1 MACPKAWPVA
11 ALCLSS
17 LCVLVRTARAGS
29 ELASSADEAKP
40 VLARLEVA
48 LIGDVGQDPVLFE
61 RIRSLFPPQTAV
73 VLRDDERIDQQ
84 SVLAPQRAG
93 TVYLWIRV
101 TERTNARV
109 YLALSEEPGRARYL
123 FRELKLD
130 AGLDEVGGETLA
142 EVAHSS
148 AQALWLRELQTPRQA
163 LVAALQREAEP
174 PQAPR
179 APSAPSA
186 ASSTRD
192 TSERATVARAVAPGA
207 SVLRLALGASET
219 AHASGAEGW
228 LHEPGAFLAVEY
240 RARLSVR
247 VAVRYLVP
255 SDFELAPTQVHLSGA
270 SGELRAGWLS
280 NDARHLRVRLEVGLG
295 VLLGHARASIALDQ
309 PKAHALAEQDFQ
321 RAYSLGAAF
330 FEWPLGPAWI
340 AAGVD
345 LRVPLQR
352 TSYEVGGQPGAS
364 VSPSLCPGGSLE
376 VGFGFDPV
384 VR

>member
-1 MACPKAWPVA
+1 M
-11 ALCLSS
+11 
-17 LCVLVRTARAGS
+17 
-29 ELASSADEAKP
+29 
-40 VLARLEVA
+40 
-48 LIGDVGQDPVLFE
+48 IGDVEQDPVLFE

-84 SVLAPQRAG
+84 SVLAPPRSG

-101 TERTNARV
+101 TERTKARV

-123 FRELKLD
+123 FREIKLD

-148 AQALWLRELQTPRQA
+148 AQALWLRERSTPRQT
-163 LVAALQREAEP
+163 LVAALEREAEP
-174 PQAPR
+174 PHAATSAPPTPP
-179 APSAPSA
+179 APSPTHDAP
-186 ASSTRD
+186 
-192 TSERATVARAVAPGA
+192 ERASEARSLALSA

-228 LHEPGAFLAVEY
+228 LNEPGAFLAVEY

-255 SDFELAPTQVHLSGA
+255 TDFELAPAQVHLSGA

-280 NDARHLRVRLEVGLG
+280 NDAGHLRVRLEAGLG
-295 VLLGHARASIALDQ
+295 VLLGRASASIAFDQ

-321 RAYSLGAAF
+321 RAYSLVAAF

-340 AAGVD
+340 AAGAD
-345 LRVPLQR
+345 LRVPLQK
-352 TSYEVGGQPGAS
+352 TSYEVGGQRGAS
-364 VSPSLCPGGSLE
+364 VSPALCPGGSLE
-376 VGFGFDPV
+376 VGIGFDPI